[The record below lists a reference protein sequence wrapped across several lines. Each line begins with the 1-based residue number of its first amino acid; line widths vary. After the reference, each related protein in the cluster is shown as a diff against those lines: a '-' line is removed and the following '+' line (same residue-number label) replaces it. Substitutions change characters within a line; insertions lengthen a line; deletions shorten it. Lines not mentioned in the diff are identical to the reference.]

1 MSLHANS
8 LAACTVS
15 NDIIYREWLKMVK
28 LERKEDL
35 KTLFQ

>member
-1 MSLHANS
+1 MSLHAYS
-8 LAACTVS
+8 HAACTVS
-15 NDIIYREWLKMVK
+15 HDIIYREWLKMVK